1 MKDSTQGEKTLS
13 LVIAE
18 IENFLNKEEKY
29 DIIYIEKIEKILA
42 PEDLNKISSLVND
55 GGKVNISLSESNLS
69 TEEINKQVEKFK

>member
-29 DIIYIEKIEKILA
+29 DIIYIEKIEKNTYTKKKHEKFMNKFGVLIKGLK
-42 PEDLNKISSLVND
+42 LNKLKKPLTFIIGFYSL
-55 GGKVNISLSESNLS
+55 
-69 TEEINKQVEKFK
+69 FR

>member
-29 DIIYIEKIEKILA
+29 DIINIEKIEKILA
-42 PEDLNKISSLVND
+42 KC
-55 GGKVNISLSESNLS
+55 
-69 TEEINKQVEKFK
+69 